1 MTADQQ
7 VLDRLGVEYQV
18 IDSGCC
24 GMAGSFGF
32 ERHHFDVSQAIGEQR
47 LMPALRSSSAD
58 TLVIAD
64 GFSCRE
70 QIEQAT
76 GRRAIHLAEVIAMQQ
91 HDAVSE
97 HSSAGRVL
105 PRAAAL
111 LAAAAGVAAVLYML
125 QRAKPTI
132 RNLLAAD
139 RRHR

>member
-1 MTADQQ
+1 MTADHL

-32 ERHHFDVSQAIGEQR
+32 ERHHYDVSQAIGEQR

-58 TLVIAD
+58 ATVIAD

-91 HDAVSE
+91 PDAVSE
-97 HSSAGRVL
+97 RSSEARVV

-111 LAAAAGVAAVLYML
+111 LAAAAGVAAAVYLL
-125 QRAKPTI
+125 HRAKPTI
-132 RNLLAAD
+132 RNLPAAD
-139 RRHR
+139 HRRR